1 MKTDNTKQPGD
12 QTAPIEVTPEMIAKW
27 KEKYG
32 DVFCFTAADG
42 KQCYLRRPSR
52 TVLSL
57 ATVGA
62 QTDPLKF
69 NEVILENCFL
79 GGDPC
84 FKTDDDY
91 FMGVSKNIADIV
103 PGVEGELKKL

>member
-1 MKTDNTKQPGD
+1 MKTDNTKQLGAR
-12 QTAPIEVTPEMIAKW
+12 TAPIEVTPENIAQW

-32 DVFCFTAADG
+32 DVFCFESVDG
-42 KQCYLRRPSR
+42 KRCYLRKPSR
-52 TVLSL
+52 TVMSL
-57 ATVGA
+57 ASVGA

-84 FKTDDDY
+84 FKTDDEY
-91 FMGVSKNIADIV
+91 FMGISKSIADII
-103 PGVEGELKKL
+103 PGVEGEIKKL